1 MSGLFTEKAP
11 VKINLSLKVKGRRH
25 DGYHELQS
33 LVVFVDCGESLRAEA
48 AAALSLNITG
58 PFAGLLAG
66 EQNNLVLEAVRLFDE
81 YTGLTTSAEFTLD
94 KQVPVASGIGGGSAD
109 AAAALRLLCRY
120 HDHPVKSHALAAL
133 GLCIGADVPVC
144 LEARPALM
152 WGKGELLTRLDTLP
166 DFWLVLVNPRVAVS
180 TAEVFK
186 ALDAAP
192 LAEKEEGPDVP
203 DFVDLAALVGW
214 LIAHGNDLEAPAK
227 TIAPAIAD
235 VLAAL
240 SATDGCKL
248 ARMSGSGATCFGLYA
263 DEASA
268 TRAAAALRVTH
279 PDWWVAAAPRI

>member
-1 MSGLFTEKAP
+1 MSALSEKAP
-11 VKINLSLKVKGRRH
+11 AKINLSLRVKGRRH

-33 LVVFVDCGESLRAEA
+33 LVVFADCGESLQAESDA
-48 AAALSLNITG
+48 GLSLKITG

-66 EQNNLVLEAVRLFDE
+66 EQNNLVFEAVRLFDE
-81 YTGLTTSAEFTLD
+81 YTGLTTSAKFTLD

-120 HDHPVKSHALAAL
+120 HDHPVKPHALAAL

-144 LEARPALM
+144 LEVRPALM
-152 WGKGELLTRLDTLP
+152 WGKGELLRRLDTLP
-166 DFWLVLVNPRVAVS
+166 DFWLVLVNPRVAVA
-180 TAEVFK
+180 TADVFK
-186 ALDAAP
+186 VLDAAQ

-203 DFVDLAALVGW
+203 HFADLAALVAW
-214 LIAHGNDLEAPAK
+214 LVAHGNDLEAPAK
-227 TIAPAIAD
+227 TIAPPIAD

-240 SATDGCKL
+240 SVTGGCML
-248 ARMSGSGATCFGLYA
+248 ARMSGSGATCFGIFA

-268 TRAAAALRVTH
+268 SRAAAALRVAH